1 MYVNACNGIVLYV
14 NIPMWMFVIAVVLY
28 VYVCTK
34 EFEDTKGVIRI
45 CKSKKNR
52 QHNGQKK
59 KDKQRSTKHTH
70 KTKDRATQIPLKIR
84 GELRCSGMVSS
95 YCSTSGIRRVV
106 LYVTVCTGVV
116 LYVIVWTAAVMYL
129 NVCSGIVV
137 WVSICINTKYYV
149 AYLYWSCLLRDCLYR
164 SCLLRDC
171 LYRCCVL
178 RDSLYMCCNIRYW
191 MIRCRLVL
199 TYVYRYSGVREWVLV
214 PVLCCMHVNVYACIV
229 LYRRCIVHVCL
240 LRCRVLRWC
249 LERYCVGRTCGF
261 FRVLFCTW
269 MFEPVLCYA
278 GTLVFASILC
288 CTPIVYFINVNTQ

>member
-1 MYVNACNGIVLYV
+1 
-14 NIPMWMFVIAVVLY
+14 MFVIAVVLY

-45 CKSKKNR
+45 CKSTKNR

-95 YCSTSGIRRVV
+95 SCSTSGIRRVV

-199 TYVYRYSGVREWVLV
+199 TYVYRYYGVREWVLV
-214 PVLCCMHVNVYACIV
+214 PVLCCMHVNVYAC
-229 LYRRCIVHVCL
+229 
-240 LRCRVLRWC
+240 
-249 LERYCVGRTCGF
+249 
-261 FRVLFCTW
+261 FRALFCTW
-269 MFEPVLCYA
+269 MFEPVLCYT

-288 CTPIVYFINVNTQ
+288 CTPIVYFINVNTQKHLLRSLFANILRVNRPV